1 MLWAIGLETATT
13 HRLQRGSYL
22 RMEQGGWGIDKAADN
37 LCPVRQAG
45 DWSRLS
51 AHEPCGQAP
60 RGGWS
65 EQVAVL
71 WNIKKKKPAK
81 HVLCVQGELPNSC
94 PWNNFSGL
102 SIRKRLNL
110 ESEEE

>member
-1 MLWAIGLETATT
+1 
-13 HRLQRGSYL
+13 
-22 RMEQGGWGIDKAADN
+22 MEQGGWGIDKAADN

-71 WNIKKKKPAK
+71 WNIKKKKTCKACVVRSGRVAK
-81 HVLCVQGELPNSC
+81 FLP
-94 PWNNFSGL
+94 
-102 SIRKRLNL
+102 L
-110 ESEEE
+110 E

>member
-1 MLWAIGLETATT
+1 
-13 HRLQRGSYL
+13 
-22 RMEQGGWGIDKAADN
+22 MEQGGWGIDKAADN

-71 WNIKKKKPAK
+71 WNIKKKNLQSMCCAFRESCQILALGIIFQVFLLEKGLIWRVRKNEVQEGIAK
-81 HVLCVQGELPNSC
+81 LA
-94 PWNNFSGL
+94 
-102 SIRKRLNL
+102 
-110 ESEEE
+110 